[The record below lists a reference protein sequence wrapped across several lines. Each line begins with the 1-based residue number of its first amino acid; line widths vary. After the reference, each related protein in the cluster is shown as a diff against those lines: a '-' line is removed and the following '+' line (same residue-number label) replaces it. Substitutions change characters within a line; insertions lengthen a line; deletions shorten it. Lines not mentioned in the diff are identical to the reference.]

1 MKKGFVYLIIIV
13 VLLLTG
19 IMIYNC
25 QNKVI
30 ETGLGNK
37 NISVL
42 EPIHGKYNELD
53 QTFVVT
59 TSKTL
64 KIKVKVATYEQILQK
79 GKVIFELYNSKN
91 QFIKKQSYKASEFR
105 DNDSIYLDF
114 KLKNCKGKKYHLKIK
129 LINIEKETPITFYT
143 TTTINPEYHLFYNQ
157 KEMDSN
163 LFLKVVSKN
172 KDFNF
177 RILWYCFLITTVF
190 SIGLLFRKNRS

>member
-1 MKKGFVYLIIIV
+1 MKRGFVYLIIIV

-30 ETGLGNK
+30 ETGLENK
-37 NISVL
+37 NISIL

-59 TSKTL
+59 TSKIL
-64 KIKVKVATYEQILQK
+64 KIKVKVATYDQILEK
-79 GKVIFELYNSKN
+79 GTVVFELYNSKN
-91 QFIKKQSYKASEFR
+91 QLLKKQSYQANQLR

-114 KLKNCKGKKYHLKIK
+114 KLKNCKNKKYHLKIK
-129 LINIEKETPITFYT
+129 LINIEEDKPITLYT
-143 TTTINPEYHLFYNQ
+143 TKATNKKYHLFYNQ
-157 KEMDSN
+157 KEMNSN
-163 LFLKVVSKN
+163 LFLKMVSKN
-172 KDFNF
+172 EDFNF

-190 SIGLLFRKNRS
+190 GIGLLFRKNRS

>member
-30 ETGLGNK
+30 ETGLENK
-37 NISVL
+37 NISIL
-42 EPIHGKYNELD
+42 EPIYGKYNELD

-59 TSKTL
+59 TSKIL